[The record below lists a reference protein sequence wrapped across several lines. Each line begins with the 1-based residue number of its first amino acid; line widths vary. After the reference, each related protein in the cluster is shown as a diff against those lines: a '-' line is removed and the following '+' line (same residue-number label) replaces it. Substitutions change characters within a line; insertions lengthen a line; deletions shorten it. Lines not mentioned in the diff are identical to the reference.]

1 MANMKYM
8 IKLVW
13 KQWKDDVD
21 RDKRMGFD
29 KKYKKLDFNG
39 AKMLIYLTGDQVI
52 KGINT
57 VTGTFEDGKVFSV
70 WERHT
75 AVLPVTL
82 DYEAEIGLNIF
93 EIRRILPHFD
103 PKEGDSFYKIS
114 KEQFY
119 KLESMLRDKPMRIHQ

>member
-1 MANMKYM
+1 MANMKFM

-13 KQWKDDVD
+13 KSWVNDVD

-52 KGINT
+52 RGINT
-57 VTGTFEDGKVFSV
+57 VTGTFEDGRVFPV

-75 AVLPVTL
+75 VVVPVTL
-82 DYEAEIGLNIF
+82 DFEAEIGLNIF
-93 EIRRILPHFD
+93 EIRRILPLFE

-114 KEQFY
+114 EEQY
-119 KLESMLRDKPMRIHQ
+119 NKLESMLRDKPMRIN

>member
-1 MANMKYM
+1 MANIKYM

-13 KQWKDDVD
+13 KGWKNDVD

-29 KKYKKLDFNG
+29 KKYKNLDFKG

-57 VTGTFEDGKVFSV
+57 VTGTFEDGKVFPV

-75 AVLPVTL
+75 AVVPVTM

-93 EIRRILPHFD
+93 EIRRILPDFN
-103 PKEGDSFYKIS
+103 PKKDDSFYIIR
-114 KEQFY
+114 EDQY
-119 KLESMLRDKPMRIHQ
+119 TKLESMLKAKPMRAN